1 MSENEISQNF
11 NTSAFEE
18 ANPIVIQLQEFGYD
32 KIYSRRVLY
41 YFHPE
46 DIEDALNYM
55 AIENGIIQHRFIPE
69 RNAINNICHIC
80 GENRNIHLNELNN
93 SIDSESEKIKNEE
106 KNNNNEVASGISV
119 VVEAN
124 IKKIVNS
131 ECRFEKIRNEFL
143 SGEAFDINLNN
154 KKVKNKSFVNTD
166 IVNLNLDGEI
176 KECEICNELF
186 TVNENNR
193 LENCG
198 HAFCLGCWYDYLSVM
213 IKENKL
219 SSIKCLNYD
228 CKEKLSDDFTINLL
242 RSNKSLI
249 KKYKKYKLELEIM
262 NDPNKK
268 LCPYPNC
275 DSYLELKNI
284 RNKDVTC
291 KNNHTYCFECLK
303 KPHGNLPCDGN
314 MDNSIIEYA
323 MNNFVKKCPQCS
335 IITEKNNGCN
345 HITCTKCGY
354 QWCWLCNEKYD
365 LNHFDKS
372 KCKGFQFFQP
382 KNEYDIKLMMEGKI
396 NVSELSNSQRQI
408 DDDFIINDNQ
418 IHRLHIRHH
427 ILRRMMGIE
436 EMDDEDNYNRI
447 NCKNKACYVLF
458 FIFFGNHFLILKG
471 FDNIYN
477 NFISII
483 ILILL
488 YIPFIFQF
496 IFLNILS
503 LLVMFI
509 SIGFRRFIVEFIH
522 LENLYIKK
530 IVLIIVNVLFA
541 TFFLCFS
548 LWKRLI
554 DDTLISNRYYIKFLL
569 FFPCAIMSII
579 IYYPQRILINIIGI
593 IITYIYKGSF
603 SRLLHALEQ
612 NFERAFNFWLNQ
624 L

>member
-106 KNNNNEVASGISV
+106 KNNNNEVASGIFV

-124 IKKIVNS
+124 IKKSVNS
-131 ECRFEKIRNEFL
+131 ECRSEKIRNEFL

-154 KKVKNKSFVNTD
+154 EKEKNKSFVNTD
-166 IVNLNLDGEI
+166 IVNLNLNGEI

-242 RSNKSLI
+242 HSNKSLI

-365 LNHFDKS
+365 TTHFTKG

-382 KNEYDIKLMMEGKI
+382 KNDYDIKLMMEGKI
-396 NVSELSNSQRQI
+396 NANELSQSQRQFDNNFDDNLVVDMIDRINRVNRINNLRLRPDRVI
-408 DDDFIINDNQ
+408 DDDFFENGYYNEKCWKK
-418 IHRLHIRHH
+418 LCK
-427 ILRRMMGIE
+427 IL
-436 EMDDEDNYNRI
+436 
-447 NCKNKACYVLF
+447 L
-458 FIFFGNHFLILKG
+458 FIFFGNCL
-471 FDNIYN
+471 
-477 NFISII
+477 FISKCMDGFFPKIIYALFNFVFFFQMFFINLVSLVLIYIFIGFKKFFIKFRNLHRLYAEKFSLIIIYLLIGLLLEIIDMWKRMINSAFMPKFSILNKILVYFSCFLMFII
-483 ILILL
+483 ILFPQHLL
-488 YIPFIFQF
+488 
-496 IFLNILS
+496 LN
-503 LLVMFI
+503 
-509 SIGFRRFIVEFIH
+509 
-522 LENLYIKK
+522 
-530 IVLIIVNVLFA
+530 LIA
-541 TFFLCFS
+541 
-548 LWKRLI
+548 
-554 DDTLISNRYYIKFLL
+554 
-569 FFPCAIMSII
+569 MII
-579 IYYPQRILINIIGI
+579 IYFSSDGFDSFIDELEKILENVI
-593 IITYIYKGSF
+593 
-603 SRLLHALEQ
+603 HD
-612 NFERAFNFWLNQ
+612 
-624 L
+624 

>member
-18 ANPIVIQLQEFGYD
+18 TNPIVIQLQEFGYD

-106 KNNNNEVASGISV
+106 KNKNSEVESGMFVGEEVDI
-119 VVEAN
+119 E
-124 IKKIVNS
+124 KIFNS
-131 ECRFEKIRNEFL
+131 ECRSEKIRNEFL

-154 KKVKNKSFVNTD
+154 KKVKNKSFVNTH

-198 HAFCLGCWYDYLSVM
+198 HAFCFGCWYDYLSVM

-242 RSNKSLI
+242 HSNKSLI

-284 RNKDVTC
+284 RNKDVAC

-303 KPHGNLPCDGN
+303 KPHGNLPCGGN

-354 QWCWLCNEKYD
+354 QWCWLCNQAYNID
-365 LNHFDKS
+365 HFNKG
-372 KCKGFQFFQP
+372 KCKGFQFFKP
-382 KNEYDIKLMMEGKI
+382 KNEYEIKLMLEGKI
-396 NVSELSNSQRQI
+396 KVNELSLSQRQI
-408 DDDFIINDNQ
+408 DEDFMDMPGFRRRND
-418 IHRLHIRHH
+418 
-427 ILRRMMGIE
+427 E
-436 EMDDEDNYNRI
+436 ERYNSRGCCEKI
-447 NCKNKACYVLF
+447 FKVCF
-458 FIFFGNHFLILKG
+458 FILFGNCLLIIASFDLGVGLIPIIYIFFAISFLLQ
-471 FDNIYN
+471 
-477 NFISII
+477 
-483 ILILL
+483 L
-488 YIPFIFQF
+488 
-496 IFLNILS
+496 IFLNIISFILILIFKGFKTFILE
-503 LLVMFI
+503 LLEPGDKYVEQFI
-509 SIGFRRFIVEFIH
+509 
-522 LENLYIKK
+522 
-530 IVLIIVNVLFA
+530 LIIINILIGMF
-541 TFFLCFS
+541 CIIYES
-548 LWKRLI
+548 WKNLI
-554 DDTLISNRYYIKFLL
+554 DRAIWSSYYRYFYKFLI
-569 FFPCAIMSII
+569 FFPSFIMCNII
-579 IYYPQRILINIIGI
+579 LFPQHVLINIIGEI
-593 IITYIYKGSF
+593 IYLIDRGSF
-603 SRLLHALEQ
+603 SSFFRGLDR
-612 NFERAFNFWLNQ
+612 NYNGAFNYSILND
-624 L
+624 